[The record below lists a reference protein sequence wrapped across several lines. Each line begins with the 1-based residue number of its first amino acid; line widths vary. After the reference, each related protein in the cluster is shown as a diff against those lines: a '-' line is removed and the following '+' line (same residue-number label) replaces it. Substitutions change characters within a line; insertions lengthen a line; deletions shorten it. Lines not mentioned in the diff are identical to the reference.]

1 MKRSLCALVAG
12 CMTALLVN
20 RFAASLVLDSITHW
34 STHGGLSKQ
43 VAEVDS
49 RATSRAHPAVPPAH
63 LVSASVDPSD
73 PRALAMEHSGL

>member
-20 RFAASLVLDSITHW
+20 RFAASLVLGSITHW

-49 RATSRAHPAVPPAH
+49 RARAHPAVPPAH